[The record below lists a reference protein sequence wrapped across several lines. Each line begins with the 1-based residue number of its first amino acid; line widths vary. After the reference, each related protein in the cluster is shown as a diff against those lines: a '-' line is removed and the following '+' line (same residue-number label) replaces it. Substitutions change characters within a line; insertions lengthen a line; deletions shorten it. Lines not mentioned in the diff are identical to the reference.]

1 MGSLLKQYL
10 PNGVMKVV
18 SSLDSG
24 TNGMTEHT
32 PWCSGMVVV
41 PKKSGEVWMCV
52 DLKELN

>member
-41 PKKSGEVWMCV
+41 PKKSGEVWICV